1 MQSMSSR
8 RILLLAA
15 GLSVAACDA
24 NPALTA
30 VPPQAAP
37 TAASAPQA
45 APAAAAVAPETSSPT
60 YRDTDFVEDER
71 NRDPFRSFVSEL
83 RGKTPIA
90 AQRAVIMPNTPID
103 AMRLI
108 AIISG
113 INQPRAMLV
122 DEKGIGYVTARGDF
136 VGKADVVQGGGT
148 ENIPITLNWRVD
160 RIRENEIVVAREDP
174 SAPNRPPLTKVIP
187 MRDAKD
193 PELTAMRPPTEESP
207 GDLVMDDYVR
217 RERRERDEFQ
227 KQRRDIPEAAD
238 KRTR

>member
-1 MQSMSSR
+1 MQSMLSR
-8 RILLLAA
+8 RSWFLAG
-15 GLSVAACDA
+15 GLALAACDA

-37 TAASAPQA
+37 AATPAPQA
-45 APAAAAVAPETSSPT
+45 APAAAAVAAESGSPT
-60 YRDTDFVEDER
+60 YRDTDFVEGER
-71 NRDPFRSFVSEL
+71 NRDPFRSFASEL
-83 RGKTPIA
+83 RGKAPIA

-148 ENIPITLNWRVD
+148 ENIPIALNWRVD
-160 RIRENEIVVAREDP
+160 RIRENEIVLAREDP

-187 MRDAKD
+187 LRDKD
-193 PELTAMRPPTEESP
+193 VVGPL
-207 GDLVMDDYVR
+207 GD
-217 RERRERDEFQ
+217 Q
-227 KQRRDIPEAAD
+227 G
-238 KRTR
+238 